1 MEKQTCK
8 QCGKIIEGY
17 TKNHVEHLMQQHML
31 KHQRE
36 KNNSKKKSEEKTKDV
51 F

>member
-1 MEKQTCK
+1 MKSKKCEE
-8 QCGKIIEGY
+8 CGKVIEGY
-17 TKNHVEHLMQQHML
+17 NDNHVEHLMQQHKL

-36 KNNSKKKSEEKTKDV
+36 KKKVQKKEREV